1 MIEKVQESV
10 KKHPF
15 KKSLSCLS
23 LALLAS
29 FSMSS
34 GETAYAKGSMG
45 NPSSPVPVSE
55 SVVNGETYQVVKMVV
70 KARPDRVWEVISDHD
85 NLHRVFPQMKKATV
99 VKDEGA
105 TKLIKYTV
113 APSGP
118 VGTFTYTVR
127 LKEKAPRYMEW
138 TRVSGAFKTV
148 KGFWKLEP
156 LDNGNTTL
164 ATYATSVDGGFL
176 IPQPLI
182 RRQCRIDM
190 PQVADTLKAEVE
202 NKIRIAER

>member
-99 VKDEGA
+99 VKDEGT

-190 PQVADTLKAEVE
+190 PQVADTLKSEVE

>member
-1 MIEKVQESV
+1 MNKS
-10 KKHPF
+10 PF

-29 FSMSS
+29 LSMAG
-34 GETAYAKGSMG
+34 GEMALAKGSMG

-55 SVVNGETYQVVKMVV
+55 SVINGETYQVVKMVV

-85 NLHRVFPQMKKATV
+85 NLHRIFPQMKKATV
-99 VKDEGA
+99 VKEEGNNV
-105 TKLIKYTV
+105 KLVKYTV

-127 LKEKAPRYMEW
+127 LKEKAPRFMEW
-138 TRVSGAFKTV
+138 TRVSGAFKNV

-176 IPQPLI
+176 IPQPLVK
-182 RRQCRIDM
+182 RQCRIDM
-190 PQVADTLKAEVE
+190 PQVVDTLKAEVE